1 MMDKVG
7 LAFQTR
13 ERVRERITS
22 YETKKWWEGHRR
34 GVIQ

>member
-22 YETKKWWEGHRR
+22 YETKKLVGRS
-34 GVIQ
+34 